1 MRWLHVKGSAG
12 RDILESPETVLM
24 KICIVSSGSEALELM
39 LEMLDERRIV
49 AISGVVT
56 DEMRR
61 YEDVGEVG

>member
-61 YEDVGEVG
+61 YEDVAEVG